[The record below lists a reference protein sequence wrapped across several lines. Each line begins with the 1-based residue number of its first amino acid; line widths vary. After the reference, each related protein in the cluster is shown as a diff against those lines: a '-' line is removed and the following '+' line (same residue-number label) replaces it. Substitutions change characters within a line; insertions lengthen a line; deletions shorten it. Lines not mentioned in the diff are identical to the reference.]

1 MGHKD
6 FLVEGRLKFLCLI
19 RQPFDDRMLLGD
31 ACECLNFYGFP
42 HWRLAELRKQIR
54 EGFVMVVMGAWEQPL

>member
-6 FLVEGRLKFLCLI
+6 FLVEGRLNSLFLI
-19 RQPFDDRMLLGD
+19 RQPFDDRALLSD

-42 HWRLAELRKQIR
+42 RRPLAELRKQITDR
-54 EGFVMVVMGAWEQPL
+54 FVMVGMAAWEQQL